1 MSLFV
6 GNISKY
12 VKSWELED
20 EFMRFGR
27 CEIKRN
33 VSNVSVSSLTYI
45 NQSRDQSVHYLSS
58 PFLIKFICISSN
70 AIEMEDFVSEFI
82 IFFPEQ
88 CGSMEPYSWPPASTS
103 WDCMVGSCVLH
114 QLD

>member
-1 MSLFV
+1 MASGHGSILVTRMFFTHMTSRRVEKIEMSLFV

-33 VSNVSVSSLTYI
+33 VSNVSVSSKISTTITRSICSLSLFAI
-45 NQSRDQSVHYLSS
+45 SNQIFVCVCVQGSYAFVEYEVEKH
-58 PFLIKFICISSN
+58 
-70 AIEMEDFVSEFI
+70 AEDA
-82 IFFPEQ
+82 
-88 CGSMEPYSWPPASTS
+88 M
-103 WDCMVGSCVLH
+103 
-114 QLD
+114 